1 MEQPFLLYTQYMQ
14 RGGKWDNT
22 DIRGARNK
30 KRWLA
35 SDKEYASGGYRK
47 EQSVSIFGVGKGL
60 DWTGSQGRTGPA
72 SKNKAEQQTEHD
84 T

>member
-1 MEQPFLLYTQYMQ
+1 MQ

-22 DIRGARNK
+22 DIKGARNK

-35 SDKEYASGGYRK
+35 SDKDYAAGGFRK

-72 SKNKAEQQTEHD
+72 SGGNAKSAAQPNKKKGWFGF
-84 T
+84 

>member
-1 MEQPFLLYTQYMQ
+1 MQ

-22 DIRGARNK
+22 DIKGARNK
-30 KRWLA
+30 KRWLS
-35 SDKEYASGGYRK
+35 SDKDYAAGGFRK

-72 SKNKAEQQTEHD
+72 SKSSSAAAQPKKKGWFGF
-84 T
+84 